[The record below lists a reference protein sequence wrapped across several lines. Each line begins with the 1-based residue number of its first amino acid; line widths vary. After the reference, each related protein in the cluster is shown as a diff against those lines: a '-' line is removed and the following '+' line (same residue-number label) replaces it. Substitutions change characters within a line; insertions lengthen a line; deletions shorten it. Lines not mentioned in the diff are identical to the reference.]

1 MPAEKR
7 EYKLRCLRCL
17 GGRIT
22 VATGDATAR
31 CSHCGQNWRISWV
44 TPNVAKIRGRMI
56 EGSRNEGPSGHN

>member
-1 MPAEKR
+1 MPAKKK

-17 GGRIT
+17 GDRIT
-22 VATGDATAR
+22 VTTGEATAR

-44 TPNVAKIRGRMI
+44 TPEVAKIRGRMI